1 MISFSFV
8 LSRGLLNLSVKV
20 AGLTLELLRVLGML
34 VAPVGTFATDAP
46 AGVGL

>member
-8 LSRGLLNLSVKV
+8 LSRGLLNLSLNM
-20 AGLTLELLRVLGML
+20 AGLILELLLVLGMQEAL
-34 VAPVGTFATDAP
+34 VGASATDAS